1 VDADDADD
9 TDLRRSER
17 WDESVSESEWDHI
30 GVVYDLLHAMT
41 HALGSM
47 LVPLYLLMRDDLRR
61 RGVGEIALI
70 VTAYGVVYALLSYPA
85 GMLADRMNRKVLLG
99 VGLIGNACAV
109 ALMGLTHSVWP
120 DFGAGSVGGMF
131 GSVFHPAA
139 NALVPAHFP
148 KNPGMPIG
156 IMGIG
161 SGLGFFV
168 GPRIAGW
175 RAEAVGWQRP
185 CLEMGIGWRVVVA
198 DFIFDIGEGGAWGA
212 R

>member
-1 VDADDADD
+1 MD
-9 TDLRRSER
+9 RSDSGGNEVR
-17 WDESVSESEWDHI
+17 KNRS
-30 GVVYDLLHAMT
+30 GTTLGLCTLLHAMT

-47 LVPLYLLMRDDLRR
+47 LVPLYLMMRDDLRR

-85 GMLADRMNRKVLLG
+85 GVLADRMNRKILLG

-109 ALMGLTHSVWP
+109 ALMGLTHSYWMILFLGVL
-120 DFGAGSVGGMF
+120 GGMF

-161 SGLGFFV
+161 SGLGFFS
-168 GPRIAGW
+168 GRNMRGGE
-175 RAEAVGWQRP
+175 RRP
-185 CLEMGIGWRVVVA
+185 WGGRGRVWSWVWW
-198 DFIFDIGEGGAWGA
+198 EWWWGFYF
-212 R
+212 